1 MTVEEQRPGVRL
13 VEYWI
18 GFGGILEGTH
28 DWTDGLFLV
37 TRRRRTFS
45 YIVRFTGELQRKWGI
60 TSRAKLVEVM
70 KRYGHHAVKEELCQ
84 GNETDGALIMLSS
97 DTCLERDPSFL
108 QAAPY
113 ELPPEDIVRFMVEV
127 DEDKDS
133 PGQVGNVQS

>member
-1 MTVEEQRPGVRL
+1 MTAEKQRPGVQL

-45 YIVRFTGELQRKWGI
+45 YVVRFTGELQRKWGMA
-60 TSRAKLVEVM
+60 SRARVVEVI
-70 KRYGHHAVKEELCQ
+70 KRYGYYAAKEELRG
-84 GNETDGALIMLSS
+84 GNETDGTLIVLSS

-108 QAAPY
+108 QVAPF
-113 ELPPEDIVRFMVEV
+113 ELPPADLVRFMLEV
-127 DEDKDS
+127 GEGEETS
-133 PGQVGNVQS
+133 GQTGNVQT